1 MPNTPEQK
9 KPVEQKKPPLKK
21 GWKEKPIVLRSV
33 QGDQIAD
40 FCRDEMQLSLERRI
54 CVLSL
59 EETEDCILLMIK
71 SL

>member
-1 MPNTPEQK
+1 MSNTPEQK
-9 KPVEQKKPPLKK
+9 KPVEQKPPSKK
-21 GWKEKPIVLRSV
+21 VEKKKPIVLRSEK
-33 QGDQIAD
+33 GDQIAD

-59 EETEDCILLMIK
+59 EETEDCVLLMIK